1 MGKKS
6 KILYFTLLI
15 VNIVCFVLDF
25 LPLPVDINFFTYSF
39 PASLI
44 LVGLLLIIRAFTLK
58 LDSSLFIGIVSLLGG
73 VLNILS
79 KLGSKFWAW
88 DINQFWPY
96 YLFALA
102 IASLVTAIYF
112 KDIFQ
117 VKLFFLF
124 LGFGFIVLL
133 FVQHLIVLWVM
144 IVLLIVWFAGYFT
157 INSILAKRRKDNGQN

>member
-44 LVGLLLIIRAFTLK
+44 LIGLLLMIRAFTLK
-58 LDSSLFIGIVSLLGG
+58 LDSSLFIGVVSLLGG

-79 KLGSKFWAW
+79 KLGSKFWNW
-88 DINQFWPY
+88 DVNQFWPY

-112 KDIFQ
+112 KDKFQ

-144 IVLLIVWFAGYFT
+144 IVLLVVWFVGYFT
-157 INSILAKRRKDNGQN
+157 INSILAKRRKNNGQN

>member
-1 MGKKS
+1 M
-6 KILYFTLLI
+6 IAL
-15 VNIVCFVLDF
+15 FV
-25 LPLPVDINFFTYSF
+25 
-39 PASLI
+39 
-44 LVGLLLIIRAFTLK
+44 
-58 LDSSLFIGIVSLLGG
+58 
-73 VLNILS
+73 
-79 KLGSKFWAW
+79 
-88 DINQFWPY
+88 INQFWPY

-112 KDIFQ
+112 KDKFQ

>member
-44 LVGLLLIIRAFTLK
+44 LVGLLLIVRAFTLK
-58 LDSSLFIGIVSLLGG
+58 LDSSLFIGIVSLFGG

-112 KDIFQ
+112 KDKFQ

-157 INSILAKRRKDNGQN
+157 INSILAKRRKNNGQN

>member
-79 KLGSKFWAW
+79 KLGNKFWAW

-112 KDIFQ
+112 KDKFQ

-157 INSILAKRRKDNGQN
+157 INSILAKRRKNNGQN

>member
-15 VNIVCFVLDF
+15 VNVICFILDF

-44 LVGLLLIIRAFTLK
+44 LIGLLLIIRGFSLK
-58 LDSSLFIGIVSLLGG
+58 MDSSLYIGIVSLLGG

-79 KLGSKFWAW
+79 KIGDKLWNW

-96 YLFALA
+96 YLFAFAL
-102 IASLVTAIYF
+102 ASLVTALYF
-112 KDIFQ
+112 KDKLQI
-117 VKLFFLF
+117 KLFILF
-124 LGFGFIVLL
+124 LGFGLIVLL
-133 FVQHLIVLWVM
+133 FVQHLIVLWLM
-144 IVLLIVWFAGYFT
+144 IVLLVVWFIGYFT
-157 INSILAKRRKDNGQN
+157 INLILAKRRNKNGQN

>member
-44 LVGLLLIIRAFTLK
+44 LIGLLLMIRAFTLK
-58 LDSSLFIGIVSLLGG
+58 LDSSLFIGVVSLLGG

-79 KLGSKFWAW
+79 KLGSKFWNW
-88 DINQFWPY
+88 DVNQCWPY

-112 KDIFQ
+112 KDKFQ

-157 INSILAKRRKDNGQN
+157 INSILAKRRKNNGQN